1 MPAKKTNSEQK
12 KKIEEAQEAISD
24 ITKIIG
30 KGINEVWKIFVRK
43 NIVFGISLV
52 FAAFCMLAAV
62 IAISVGV
69 KFSIP
74 SIILLIISGLLIVVA
89 INFIGNSSY
98 LAMEDTI
105 NKVKNITENN
115 NKNTV
120 EVCKL
125 CEQKQP
131 ERKTSSDSWY

>member
-62 IAISVGV
+62 IAISLGV
-69 KFSIP
+69 KFAIS
-74 SIILLIISGLLIVVA
+74 SVILLIISSLLIVAA

-98 LAMEDTI
+98 LAMEDSI

-115 NKNTV
+115 SKNTAK
-120 EVCKL
+120 VCKL
-125 CEQKQP
+125 CESKQS
-131 ERKTSSDSWY
+131 EKKTSSDYWY

>member
-1 MPAKKTNSEQK
+1 MPAKKINSKQK
-12 KKIEEAQEAISD
+12 KKIEETQEAISD
-24 ITKIIG
+24 ITQIIG

-62 IAISVGV
+62 IAISLGV
-69 KFSIP
+69 KFTIP
-74 SIILLIISGLLIVVA
+74 SVILLFFSSLLIVAA

-98 LAMEDTI
+98 LAMEDSI

-115 NKNTV
+115 NKNTEKV
-120 EVCKL
+120 TL
-125 CEQKQP
+125 CEPKQP
-131 ERKTSSDSWY
+131 ERKTSSDRW

>member
-24 ITKIIG
+24 ITQIIG

-62 IAISVGV
+62 IAISLGV
-69 KFSIP
+69 KFAISTV
-74 SIILLIISGLLIVVA
+74 ILLIISSLLIVAA

-98 LAMEDTI
+98 LAMEDSI

-115 NKNTV
+115 NKNTAKA
-120 EVCKL
+120 CKL
-125 CEQKQP
+125 CESKQP
-131 ERKTSSDSWY
+131 ERKKSSDIWY

>member
-1 MPAKKTNSEQK
+1 MPAKKINSKQK
-12 KKIEEAQEAISD
+12 KKIEETQEAISD
-24 ITKIIG
+24 ITQIIG

-62 IAISVGV
+62 IAISLGV
-69 KFSIP
+69 KFTIP
-74 SIILLIISGLLIVVA
+74 SVILLFFSSLLIVAA

-98 LAMEDTI
+98 LAMEDSI

-115 NKNTV
+115 NKNTEKV
-120 EVCKL
+120 TL
-125 CEQKQP
+125 CEPKQP
-131 ERKTSSDSWY
+131 ERKTSSDRWY